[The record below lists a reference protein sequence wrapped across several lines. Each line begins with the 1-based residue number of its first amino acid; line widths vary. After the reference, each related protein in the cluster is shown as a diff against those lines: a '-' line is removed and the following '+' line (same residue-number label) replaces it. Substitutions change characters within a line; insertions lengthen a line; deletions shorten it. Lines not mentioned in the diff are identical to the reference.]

1 MKSADVMPFSLLD
14 YLLSYFR
21 DSPTTENMMG
31 GGIRGVYCRFSSPR
45 RLIYPVVHGL
55 AEVVRPLSAS
65 FVPLSR

>member
-1 MKSADVMPFSLLD
+1 MPFTLLD

-31 GGIRGVYCRFSSPR
+31 GGIQDVYCRFNSPR
-45 RLIYPVVHGL
+45 WLIYPVAHGF